1 MEKSVK
7 ITLIVTG
14 SVLTLGGIGLGTWL
28 LLRNKGGGGIGG
40 GGGGNSNTSLVGS
53 TKKGESGVKYTFVDA
68 GKEGTTPKVG
78 ETLYALTDGK
88 LNWRNYATVGK
99 KNYKEWTTDIKMGQ
113 ELGVIQ
119 KVTSNCI
126 FMKDATLDKNDE
138 CIKRGDINAGKIGV
152 LRDKN
157 DNPTTLQ
164 KTGRQNIVSSIL
176 DFANSDEGKELGKT
190 IASAVTKKE

>member
-14 SVLTLGGIGLGTWL
+14 SVLTLGGIGLATWL
-28 LLRNKGGGGIGG
+28 LLRNKGEGGIGG
-40 GGGGNSNTSLVGS
+40 VSGGNGNTSLLG
-53 TKKGESGVKYTFVDA
+53 TKQKGESGVEYTFVDA
-68 GKEGTTPKVG
+68 GKEGTTPKAG

-99 KNYKEWTTDIKMGQ
+99 RNYKEWTTDIKMGQ

-119 KVTSNCI
+119 KVTGNCI
-126 FMKDATLDKNDE
+126 FMKDAVLDKNDE
-138 CIKRGDINAGKIGV
+138 CIKRGEINKNKVGV

-157 DNPTTLQ
+157 NNPTTLQ
-164 KTGRQNIVSSIL
+164 KTGRQDIVSSIL
-176 DFANSDEGKELGKT
+176 DFAKSDEGKELGKA
-190 IASAVTKKE
+190 IASAVTKE

>member
-14 SVLTLGGIGLGTWL
+14 SVLTLGGIGLATWI
-28 LLRNKGGGGIGG
+28 LLRNKGEGGIGALRPKTP
-40 GGGGNSNTSLVGS
+40 TSLLG
-53 TKKGESGVKYTFVDA
+53 TKQKGESGVEYTFVDA
-68 GKEGTTPKVG
+68 GKEGTTPKAG

-88 LNWRNYATVGK
+88 LYWRNYARTTSK
-99 KNYKEWTTDIKMGQ
+99 QYKTWTTDIKMGQ

-119 KVTSNCI
+119 KVTGNCI
-126 FMKDATLDKNDE
+126 FMKDAIADRNDE
-138 CIKRGDINAGKIGV
+138 CIQRGDENKGKVGV

-157 DNPTTLQ
+157 NNPTTLQ
-164 KTGRQNIVSSIL
+164 KTGRQNMVSAIL

-190 IASAVTKKE
+190 IASAVTKK

>member
-1 MEKSVK
+1 MKTGTK
-7 ITLIVTG
+7 ILIITG
-14 SVLTLGGIGLGTWL
+14 SVLTLGGIGLATWL
-28 LLRNKGGGGIGG
+28 LLRKNGEGEVGGKKE
-40 GGGGNSNTSLVGS
+40 SKQTSLLG
-53 TKKGESGVKYTFVDA
+53 TEKKGESGIGYTFVDA

-88 LNWRNYATVGK
+88 LNWRNYASVGK

-119 KVTSNCI
+119 KVTGNCI

-164 KTGRQNIVSSIL
+164 KTERQNSVSAIL
-176 DFANSDEGKELGKT
+176 DFATSDDGKELGKI
-190 IASAVTKKE
+190 IASAVTKE

>member
-14 SVLTLGGIGLGTWL
+14 SVFTLGGIGLATWL
-28 LLRNKGGGGIGG
+28 LLRNKGEGGIGALRPKTP
-40 GGGGNSNTSLVGS
+40 TSLLG
-53 TKKGESGVKYTFVDA
+53 TKQKGESGVEYTFVDA
-68 GKEGTTPKVG
+68 GKEGTKPKAG

-88 LNWRNYATVGK
+88 LNWRNYATAGT

-119 KVTSNCI
+119 KVTGNCI
-126 FMKDATLDKNDE
+126 FMKDAVLDKNDE

-164 KTGRQNIVSSIL
+164 KTGRQNIVSAIL
-176 DFANSDEGKELGKT
+176 DFANSDDGKELGKQ
-190 IASAVTKKE
+190 IASAVIKK

>member
-1 MEKSVK
+1 MKRGLK
-7 ITLIVTG
+7 IGLIVGG
-14 SVLTLGGIGLGTWL
+14 SVLFVGGIGLATWL
-28 LLRNKGGGGIGG
+28 LLRNKGDESGEKGT
-40 GGGGNSNTSLVGS
+40 GNEKNNSLLG
-53 TKKGESGVKYTFVDA
+53 TKQKGESGVKYTFVDA

-88 LNWRNYATVGK
+88 LNWRNYASVGK
-99 KNYKEWTTDIKMGQ
+99 RNYKEWTTDIKMGQ

-126 FMKDATLDKNDE
+126 FMKDAVLDKNDE
-138 CIKRGDINAGKIGV
+138 CIKRGDENKGKVGV

-164 KTGRQNIVSSIL
+164 KTGRQNMVSAIF

-190 IASAVTKKE
+190 IASAVTKE

>member
-40 GGGGNSNTSLVGS
+40 GGGGNSSTSLVGS
-53 TKKGESGVKYTFVDA
+53 TKKGESGVEYTFVDA
-68 GKEGTTPKVG
+68 GKEGTTPKAG

-99 KNYKEWTTDIKMGQ
+99 RNYKEWTTDIKIGQ

-119 KVTSNCI
+119 KVTDNCI
-126 FMKDATLDKNDE
+126 FMKDTVLDMNDE
-138 CIKRGDINAGKIGV
+138 CIKRGEINK
-152 LRDKN
+152 
-157 DNPTTLQ
+157 NPTKLQ
-164 KTGRQNIVSSIL
+164 ETGRQGIISSIL
-176 DFANSDEGKELGKT
+176 DFANSDEGKELGKQIGSA
-190 IASAVTKKE
+190 IANK

>member
-1 MEKSVK
+1 MEKSLK

-14 SVLTLGGIGLGTWL
+14 SVITLGGIGLATWL
-28 LLRNKGGGGIGG
+28 LLRKKGEGGIGALRPKTP
-40 GGGGNSNTSLVGS
+40 TSLLG
-53 TKKGESGVKYTFVDA
+53 TKQKGESGVEYTFVDA
-68 GKEGTTPKVG
+68 GKEGTTPKAG

-88 LNWRNYATVGK
+88 LNWRNYATAGT

-119 KVTSNCI
+119 KVTGNCI
-126 FMKDATLDKNDE
+126 FMKDAVLDKNDE

-164 KTGRQNIVSSIL
+164 KTGRQNIVSAIL
-176 DFANSDEGKELGKT
+176 DFANSDDGKELGKQ
-190 IASAVTKKE
+190 IASAVTKK

>member
-1 MEKSVK
+1 MKTGTK
-7 ITLIVTG
+7 ILIITG
-14 SVLTLGGIGLGTWL
+14 SVLTLGGIGLATWL
-28 LLRNKGGGGIGG
+28 LLRNKDKGDTGTSGK
-40 GGGGNSNTSLVGS
+40 NKQTSLLG
-53 TKKGESGVKYTFVDA
+53 TEKKGSSGVSYKFVDA
-68 GKEGTTPKVG
+68 GKEGTTPMAG
-78 ETLYALTDGK
+78 EMLYALTDGK
-88 LNWRNYATVGK
+88 LNWRNYASVGK

-119 KVTSNCI
+119 KVTGNCI

-164 KTGRQNIVSSIL
+164 KTERQNSVSAIL
-176 DFANSDEGKELGKT
+176 DFATSDDGKELGKI
-190 IASAVTKKE
+190 IASAVTKE